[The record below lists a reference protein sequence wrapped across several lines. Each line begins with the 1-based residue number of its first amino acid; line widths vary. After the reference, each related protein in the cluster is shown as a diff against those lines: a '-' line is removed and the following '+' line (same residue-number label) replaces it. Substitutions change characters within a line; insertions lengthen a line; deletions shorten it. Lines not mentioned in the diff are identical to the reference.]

1 MKVLVLDI
9 GGSNV
14 KMRMSGQ
21 EDRTKFASGPG
32 FAPKDLLAG
41 LERHAAGW
49 DFEAVTVGFPAPV
62 SGGRIPVE
70 PKNLGDGWVDFDFE
84 KELGRPV
91 KLINDAAM
99 QAVGCYQGGRML
111 FLSLGTGLGSALI
124 SDYHVVA
131 LELCELRWSKGKTVE
146 SQLTKAKRKQI
157 GRAKWEENFHTAADM
172 LRQSMLPDS
181 IVVGGG
187 EARRLQQLP
196 DDIRRVDNDMALE
209 GGEALWMEPRF
220 QV

>member
-62 SGGRIPVE
+62 TGGRIPVE

-84 KELGRPV
+84 KELGKPV
-91 KLINDAAM
+91 KLDVLRAT
-99 QAVGCYQGGRML
+99 
-111 FLSLGTGLGSALI
+111 LS
-124 SDYHVVA
+124 
-131 LELCELRWSKGKTVE
+131 RW
-146 SQLTKAKRKQI
+146 RR
-157 GRAKWEENFHTAADM
+157 GRAIGVAAAQ
-172 LRQSMLPDS
+172 RS
-181 IVVGGG
+181 
-187 EARRLQQLP
+187 
-196 DDIRRVDNDMALE
+196 
-209 GGEALWMEPRF
+209 
-220 QV
+220 